1 MTDFASIS
9 LQEAKR
15 LFSKERISSY
25 ENLQQHFDN
34 LALIGA
40 ISKKLGIAE
49 ILLRNKIDFIMSQNA
64 LCGNELWLE
73 NLPTE
78 LESSIDKSLQ
88 KHKIISTQSL
98 GFWLKVID
106 FYKIHSQLF
115 SYEFLETLNFKRY
128 YERNANRF
136 KNGTRLRRYHKAKLL
151 VHLLRNLRNRAFHFE
166 NLYKLNEDKKP
177 RLIASIKSSE
187 NLLAVINLETSKIQV
202 FLEDLISEFSKEA
215 ENRGGGKGSAKNETI
230 IAQKTENLLKG
241 KENE

>member
-1 MTDFASIS
+1 MRNFSSLS

-25 ENLQQHFDN
+25 ESVPQHFDN

-40 ISKKLGIAE
+40 ISENLGIAE

-64 LCGNELWLE
+64 RFGGALWLD

-78 LESSIDKSLQ
+78 LETHIDKSLS

-106 FYKIHSQLF
+106 AHKIHSLVF
-115 SYEFLETLNFKRY
+115 SYEFLEHLNFKRY

-136 KNGTRLRRYHKAKLL
+136 KNGTRLRRYHKASLL
-151 VHLLRNLRNRAFHFE
+151 LYLLRNLRNRAFHFE
-166 NLYKLNEDKKP
+166 NLYKYNENNQP
-177 RLIASIKSSE
+177 RLNACIRQGNAICI
-187 NLLAVINLETSKIQV
+187 INLETSKIQV
-202 FLEDLISEFSKEA
+202 FLGDLINELSKEVKK
-215 ENRGGGKGSAKNETI
+215 ESGGKGSALNESNYN
-230 IAQKTENLLKG
+230 KKS
-241 KENE
+241 

>member
-1 MTDFASIS
+1 MTGFASIS

-40 ISKKLGIAE
+40 ISEKLGIAE
-49 ILLRNKIDFIMSQNA
+49 ILLRNKIDFIMSQNTT
-64 LCGNELWLE
+64 LWLE

-115 SYEFLETLNFKRY
+115 SYDFLEDLNFKRY

-136 KNGTRLRRYHKAKLL
+136 KNKANLQNYHKASLL

-166 NLYKLNEDKKP
+166 NLYKLNEYNKP
-177 RLIASIKSSE
+177 RLIASIRDEKGS
-187 NLLAVINLETSKIQV
+187 LCVINLRTDKIQI
-202 FLEDLISEFSKEA
+202 FLGDLISEFRKETEVA
-215 ENRGGGKGSAKNETI
+215 EKDPPKTGETHPP
-230 IAQKTENLLKG
+230 KTRQL
-241 KENE
+241 